1 MHFIDS
7 GSVPDFKK
15 SANDQTSNLNVRIKI
30 TYYIEMRMLY

>member
-15 SANDQTSNLNVRIKI
+15 SANDQTSDVSIKI